1 MLSLTTRQSIL
12 LGLAACVPIALG
24 VATHLEHEA
33 AERACLAKDAAPA
46 MEPIVEVVPQIVPI
60 VAPIPYVAP
69 VPVDDHAGAYAFAFV
84 IDVPTP
90 HVVLATAAELGE
102 GAFEASMTGAPHY
115 RGAPTDA
122 FVDQP
127 VWRDVDADRLPER
140 ARRAVGRHV
149 RVYSAAGRVCVARI
163 GRPVAVSERSG
174 SIEYI
179 GEDEVTEIGEGA
191 DAIIDPASLWD
202 DGRRLVVAPLE
213 GASCEGGIWARD
225 IALSEALVYVAN
237 QDPVAE
243 QDGAAA
249 AELPSPVARRMVQ
262 RSSALQP
269 IAAAFAEHVRGFTDE
284 AFTTRR
290 LVDRL
295 IGQRWIE
302 PTRGGE
308 LDVFTTDGD
317 EFGGCGGFDPAWA
330 AIAVDAEGAPGESV
344 WADAQADYVQAV
356 FDLDADG
363 RPEVFAP
370 SWLGPTHVFTLE
382 PDGLREFAVLTE
394 VPYYGCPC

>member
-12 LGLAACVPIALG
+12 LGLAACAPIALG

-33 AERACLAKDAAPA
+33 AERACLTKDAVPVP
-46 MEPIVEVVPQIVPI
+46 ETIVEVVPQIVPI
-60 VAPIPYVAP
+60 VTPIPFAAP
-69 VPVDDHAGAYAFAFV
+69 MPSDDLAGAYEFAFV
-84 IDVPTP
+84 VDVPTP
-90 HVVLATAAELGE
+90 HLVLATAAELGD
-102 GAFEASMTGAPHY
+102 GAFEAIATGASHY
-115 RGAPTDA
+115 RGAPPDA
-122 FVDQP
+122 FVAQP
-127 VWRDVDADRLPER
+127 VWRDVDATRLPER
-140 ARRAVGRHV
+140 ARLAVGRHV

-174 SIEYI
+174 KIEYMPD
-179 GEDEVTEIGEGA
+179 DEVTELGEGE
-191 DAIIDPASLWD
+191 DATIDPASLWD

-225 IALSEALVYVAN
+225 IALSEPLVYI
-237 QDPVAE
+237 AE
-243 QDGAAA
+243 QDGDAPAR
-249 AELPSPVARRMVQ
+249 LPSPVARRMVQ
-262 RSSALQP
+262 RSTALQP
-269 IAAAFAEHVRGFTDE
+269 IAAAFAEHVRGFTDD

-295 IGQRWIE
+295 VGQRWIE

-330 AIAVDAEGAPGESV
+330 AIAVDADGGPVEAV
-344 WADAQADYVQAV
+344 WADAHADYVQAV

-363 RPEVFAP
+363 RLEVYAP

-382 PDGLREFAVLTE
+382 PDGPREFAVLAD

>member
-1 MLSLTTRQSIL
+1 MLSLTTRQSIF
-12 LGLAACVPIALG
+12 LGLAACAPIALG

-33 AERACLAKDAAPA
+33 AERACMDRDAEPA
-46 MEPIVEVVPQIVPI
+46 AEPVVEVVPQIVPI

-69 VPVDDHAGAYAFAFV
+69 VPVDDRAGAYAFAFV
-84 IDVPTP
+84 VDVPTP
-90 HVVLATAAELGE
+90 HLVLATATELGE
-102 GAFEASMTGAPHY
+102 GAFEAIMTGAPHY

-127 VWRDVDADRLPER
+127 VWRDVDAARLPER
-140 ARRAVGRHV
+140 ARLAVGRHV

-174 SIEYI
+174 SIAYM
-179 GEDEVTEIGEGA
+179 GEDEVTEIGEGE

-213 GASCEGGIWARD
+213 VASCEGGIWARD
-225 IALSEALVYVAN
+225 IALSEPLVYVAD
-237 QDPVAE
+237 QDPAAE
-243 QDGAAA
+243 QDGRMAAQ
-249 AELPSPVARRMVQ
+249 LPSPVARRMVQ

-295 IGQRWIE
+295 VGQRWIE

-330 AIAVDAEGAPGESV
+330 AIAVDAENAPVELV

-382 PDGLREFAVLTE
+382 PEGLREFAVLAD

>member
-1 MLSLTTRQSIL
+1 MLSLTTRQSLL
-12 LGLAACVPIALG
+12 LGLAACAPIALG

-33 AERACLAKDAAPA
+33 AERACLDDDAAPA
-46 MEPIVEVVPQIVPI
+46 AETVVEVVPQIVPI
-60 VAPIPYVAP
+60 VTPIPIAAP
-69 VPVDDHAGAYAFAFV
+69 VPTDDLAGAYAFAFV
-84 IDVPTP
+84 VDVPTP
-90 HVVLATAAELGE
+90 HVVLATATELGD
-102 GAFEASMTGAPHY
+102 GAIEAMATGASHF
-115 RGAPTDA
+115 RGAATDA
-122 FVDQP
+122 FIDQP
-127 VWRDVDADRLPER
+127 VWRDIDATRLPER
-140 ARRAVGRHV
+140 ARLAVGRHV
-149 RVYSAAGRVCVARI
+149 RVYSSAGRVCVARI
-163 GRPVAVSERSG
+163 GKPVAVSERSG
-174 SIEYI
+174 KIEYMAD
-179 GEDEVTEIGEGA
+179 DEVTELGEGE
-191 DAIIDPASLWD
+191 DATIDPASLWD

-225 IALSEALVYVAN
+225 IALSEPLVYVA
-237 QDPVAE
+237 Q
-243 QDGAAA
+243 QDGDAP

-262 RSSALQP
+262 RSRALEP
-269 IAAAFAEHVRGFTDE
+269 IAAAFADHVRGFTDD

-295 IGQRWIE
+295 VGQRWIE

-330 AIAVDAEGAPGESV
+330 AISVDAEGGPVESV

-382 PDGLREFAVLTE
+382 PDGLREFAVLAD